1 MRKHN
6 LDQLE
11 FYTSLA
17 SAILV
22 YVLAYLQYSKGKEV
36 WWLILI
42 AAILMTA
49 NAYVKYKKIEKSK
62 SDL

>member
-1 MRKHN
+1 MRKNN
-6 LDQLE
+6 LDKLE

-36 WWLILI
+36 WWIILI

-49 NAYVKYKKIEKSK
+49 NAYVKYRKIEK
-62 SDL
+62 DDGNL

>member
-1 MRKHN
+1 MRKNN
-6 LDQLE
+6 LDKLE

-42 AAILMTA
+42 VAILMTA
-49 NAYVKYKKIEKSK
+49 NAYVKYRKIEK
-62 SDL
+62 DDGNL

>member
-1 MRKHN
+1 MRKNN

-22 YVLAYLQYSKGKEV
+22 YVLAYLQYSKGSEV

-49 NAYVKYKKIEKSK
+49 NAYVKYKKIEKNK

>member
-1 MRKHN
+1 MRKNN
-6 LDQLE
+6 LDELE

-49 NAYVKYKKIEKSK
+49 NAYVKYRKIEK
-62 SDL
+62 DDGNL

>member
-1 MRKHN
+1 MRKNN
-6 LDQLE
+6 LDKLE
-11 FYTSLA
+11 FYTSLS

-22 YVLAYLQYSKGKEV
+22 YVLAYLQYSKGQEI

-49 NAYVKYKKIEKSK
+49 NAYVKYRKIEK
-62 SDL
+62 DDGNL

>member
-1 MRKHN
+1 MRKN
-6 LDQLE
+6 KLEKLE
-11 FYTSLA
+11 FYTSLT

-22 YVLAYLQYSKGKEV
+22 YMLVYLQYSKGNEV

-49 NAYVKYKKIEKSK
+49 NTYVKYKKINK
-62 SDL
+62 L

>member
-1 MRKHN
+1 MRKNN

-22 YVLAYLQYSKGKEV
+22 YVLAYLQYSKGSEV